1 MVIGRS
7 LRRRARAAV
16 APLIFVMLTGYFL
29 YSASRGEHGLRAYVL
44 RQGDLRAAQ
53 AEQGVAEADLAAWQK
68 RVAGLR
74 NSHLDQ
80 DALDERARAMLNLA
94 DPNDLIVMLKPSE
107 RIF

>member
-1 MVIGRS
+1 MAFGRT

-16 APLIFVMLTGYFL
+16 APLVFLLLTGYFL
-29 YSASRGEHGLRAYVL
+29 WSATQGAHGLRSYVL
-44 RQGDLRAAQ
+44 RQGGLRAAQ
-53 AEQGVAEADLAAWQK
+53 AEQEMTQADMAVWEK
-68 RVAGLR
+68 RVSGLR

-94 DPNDLIVMLKPSE
+94 EPTDLIVTLKPSE

>member
-1 MVIGRS
+1 MAFGRTV
-7 LRRRARAAV
+7 RRRARAAV
-16 APLIFVMLTGYFL
+16 APVVFLLLTAYFL
-29 YSASRGEHGLRAYVL
+29 WSATQGAHGLRAYKL
-44 RQGDLRAAQ
+44 RRGDLRAAEAGQ
-53 AEQGVAEADLAAWQK
+53 AAVGADLAAWQA

-94 DPNDLIVMLKPSE
+94 EPADLVVTLKPSE

>member
-1 MVIGRS
+1 MAFGRA
-7 LRRRARAAV
+7 LRRQARAAV
-16 APLIFVMLTGYFL
+16 APVIFLLLTAYFL
-29 YSASRGEHGLRAYVL
+29 WSATQGAHGLRAYAL

-53 AEQGVAEADLAAWQK
+53 AEQAAVQADLVAWQT

-74 NSHLDQ
+74 NSHLDE

-94 DPNDLIVMLKPSE
+94 DPDDLVVTLKPSE